1 MYSWTSVMSQRGVEV
16 APQIPMLSFPSSHVG
31 SISLMSETSR
41 DWGLTCRHSPKSTR
55 PLELFFPQTNRI
67 RSCRRANS
75 LILGMRLATCRQ
87 MVSNDSNCPS
97 GFSCLTY
104 RIAAENNIEIIDAT
118 CPVVLQLQRKIK
130 TAYDSNPP
138 GEAQIVIYG
147 KAGLGRFREVHRGL
161 AAILSRRATV

>member
-97 GFSCLTY
+97 GFSCFISSTMWRLPSTYLVVWEYSISFLRRSIFSRPLSPSMTTALPWVCPTSPLTS
-104 RIAAENNIEIIDAT
+104 A
-118 CPVVLQLQRKIK
+118 CPVL
-130 TAYDSNPP
+130 P
-138 GEAQIVIYG
+138 
-147 KAGLGRFREVHRGL
+147 
-161 AAILSRRATV
+161 

>member
-1 MYSWTSVMSQRGVEV
+1 MKGRGRIYFCIKYRSKLIRAEPDYVLLGIHRNTVGHRVAVEPVVSNNRVMYSWTSVMSQRGVEV

-97 GFSCLTY
+97 GFSCFISSTMCGNLLPT
-104 RIAAENNIEIIDAT
+104 
-118 CPVVLQLQRKIK
+118 
-130 TAYDSNPP
+130 
-138 GEAQIVIYG
+138 
-147 KAGLGRFREVHRGL
+147 
-161 AAILSRRATV
+161 

>member
-1 MYSWTSVMSQRGVEV
+1 MKGRGRIYFCIKYRSKLIRAEPDYVLLGIHRNTVGHRVAV

-97 GFSCLTY
+97 GFSCFISSTMWRKPSTDL
-104 RIAAENNIEIIDAT
+104 
-118 CPVVLQLQRKIK
+118 VVW
-130 TAYDSNPP
+130 
-138 GEAQIVIYG
+138 E
-147 KAGLGRFREVHRGL
+147 
-161 AAILSRRATV
+161 

>member
-1 MYSWTSVMSQRGVEV
+1 MENIGFIYRSNRVMYSWTSVMSQRGVEV

-97 GFSCLTY
+97 GFSCL
-104 RIAAENNIEIIDAT
+104 
-118 CPVVLQLQRKIK
+118 
-130 TAYDSNPP
+130 
-138 GEAQIVIYG
+138 
-147 KAGLGRFREVHRGL
+147 
-161 AAILSRRATV
+161 SRRRCGGSLLPTWLFGNRATVFCGGLSCRGLCLPR